1 MSNKIN
7 CCPNCNSSRVARI
20 LYGMPMFNDKLDKAM
35 KEGKIVLGGCCI
47 TDNDPDY
54 QCLDCNAL
62 IFKDTGK
69 YIFSEEDDF

>member
-1 MSNKIN
+1 MALKNMT
-7 CCPNCNSSRVARI
+7 CPNCNSPRVARI
-20 LYGMPMFNDKLDKAM
+20 LYGMPMFDDKLDKAM

-62 IFKDTGK
+62 IFKNTGK
-69 YIFSEEDDF
+69 FKISDEDDF